1 MENLSISA
9 RTMDLKGMGW
19 QKVDKISLV
28 QESEKWR
35 IFVGRNMGVRFL

>member
-19 QKVDKISLV
+19 QKVDKINLA

-35 IFVGRNMGVRFL
+35 MFVGRNMGVRFL